1 MSSACMWIEALA
13 VVDKYLDNALLNKA
27 SSVRIIHGMGQA
39 RCARRCTAY
48 LKRNVNVESFRMGAQ
63 GEGGLG
69 ATVVELKQKG
79 KKHG

>member
-1 MSSACMWIEALA
+1 MHVDEALA

-27 SSVRIIHGMGQA
+27 SSVRIIHGMGTGA
-39 RCARRCTAY
+39 LRKAVHAY